1 MTVLLLLA
9 GAVYEFGNKRTARHV
24 ILYAI
29 FSAAAVILSIV
40 RNPEISII
48 NIIGGICR

>member
-9 GAVYEFGNKRTARHV
+9 GAVYEFGNKRTARP
-24 ILYAI
+24 
-29 FSAAAVILSIV
+29 VILSIV